1 MKASK
6 IILGCANLG
15 KKYGIR
21 DKSLKIN
28 EFKKIY
34 KFALKKKIFYFDTA
48 ADYGNSEKLLGQ
60 IKSSSNKKTFFI
72 TKLPKKKYSNFS
84 KEIEISIR
92 NSLSRLNKKNI
103 FGIHVHDPQLL
114 INKNKFKVYKAL
126 QSAKQKN

>member
-1 MKASK
+1 MKANK

-15 KKYGIR
+15 QKYGIR

-60 IKSSSNKKTFFI
+60 IKSLGNKKIFFI
-72 TKLPKKKYSNFS
+72 TKFQKKKYSNFS

-92 NSLSRLNKKNI
+92 NSLSRLIKKYFLNTC
-103 FGIHVHDPQLL
+103 
-114 INKNKFKVYKAL
+114 
-126 QSAKQKN
+126 S